1 MVLDKKGEIKMNQ
14 VLILTRNVL
23 AEQEIQQKL
32 QSLNYEVYCSSKVFD
47 TCRQNLEVRE
57 FFKLF
62 QYVIL
67 SETICEME
75 VMELIPI
82 LKNHSAQV
90 IRKVE
95 TNVTEAD
102 QRCLENEQLNAI
114 ISSSDS
120 VDELRECLYNLRNS
134 DERTEISHRNN
145 NVVQLS
151 GKVSLIGSNY
161 LQGSG
166 KYNEINRRIIE
177 TLHRLSQTESKI
189 LSILIEAG
197 NQVVTREEICHKVWN
212 EDVTKSHLA
221 SLSSTVTR
229 IKTKFEQGNLEKI
242 AIHTL
247 WGKGY
252 RINQNLLNHLQGE
265 ELLKSIVSVSNG

>member
-1 MVLDKKGEIKMNQ
+1 MVLDKKGEINMNQ

-212 EDVTKSHLA
+212 
-221 SLSSTVTR
+221 
-229 IKTKFEQGNLEKI
+229 
-242 AIHTL
+242 
-247 WGKGY
+247 
-252 RINQNLLNHLQGE
+252 
-265 ELLKSIVSVSNG
+265 

>member
-1 MVLDKKGEIKMNQ
+1 M
-14 VLILTRNVL
+14 
-23 AEQEIQQKL
+23 
-32 QSLNYEVYCSSKVFD
+32 
-47 TCRQNLEVRE
+47 
-57 FFKLF
+57 
-62 QYVIL
+62 
-67 SETICEME
+67 
-75 VMELIPI
+75 
-82 LKNHSAQV
+82 
-90 IRKVE
+90 
-95 TNVTEAD
+95 
-102 QRCLENEQLNAI
+102 
-114 ISSSDS
+114 
-120 VDELRECLYNLRNS
+120 
-134 DERTEISHRNN
+134 
-145 NVVQLS
+145 S

>member
-1 MVLDKKGEIKMNQ
+1 MNQ

-32 QSLNYEVYCSSKVFD
+32 QSLNYEVYCSSRVFKN
-47 TCRQNLEVRE
+47 CRQQLETRE

-67 SETICEME
+67 SETVCESE
-75 VMELIPI
+75 VTELIPF
-82 LKNHSAQV
+82 LKNYSV
-90 IRKVE
+90 RIIRKVE
-95 TNVTEAD
+95 TNVTEVD
-102 QRCLENEQLNAI
+102 QRYLEIEQLNAI
-114 ISSSDS
+114 ISSTDS
-120 VDELRECLYNLRNS
+120 IDELRECLYNLREK
-134 DERTEISHRNN
+134 DARTEATQQTS

-151 GKVSLIGSNY
+151 GKVSPIGSNY
-161 LQGSG
+161 LQNSG
-166 KYNEINRRIIE
+166 NHIGKDNEMNYGIME

-212 EDVTKSHLA
+212 EEVTKSHLA

-229 IKTKFEQGNLEKI
+229 IKMKFEQANVEKV
-242 AIHTL
+242 AVQTL
-247 WGKGY
+247 WGRGY
-252 RINQNLLNHLQGE
+252 RINTNLLNYIQKE
-265 ELLKSIVSVSNG
+265 EHLKSIVSHG

>member
-1 MVLDKKGEIKMNQ
+1 MNQ

-23 AEQEIQQKL
+23 AEQEIQRKL
-32 QSLNYEVYCSSKVFD
+32 QALNYEVYCSSKIFE
-47 TCRQNLEVRE
+47 TCSQQLDARE
-57 FFKLF
+57 FFNLF

-67 SETICEME
+67 SETICEGE
-75 VMELIPI
+75 VIELIPI
-82 LKNHSAQV
+82 LKNYPV
-90 IRKVE
+90 LIIRKVE
-95 TNVTEAD
+95 SNVTEAD
-102 QRCLENEQLNAI
+102 QQYLEFEQLNAI
-114 ISSSDS
+114 ISSGDS
-120 VDELRECLYNLRNS
+120 VDELRECLYNLKKNRNL
-134 DERTEISHRNN
+134 TEGTQQNS

-161 LQGSG
+161 LQDTGRYTES
-166 KYNEINRRIIE
+166 NRRIIE

-197 NQVVTREEICHKVWN
+197 NQIVTREEICHKIWK

-229 IKTKFEQGNLEKI
+229 IKMKFEQANLEKI

-252 RINQNLLNHLQGE
+252 RINQNLLKHIQTD
-265 ELLKSIVSVSNG
+265 ELYKSIVSNG